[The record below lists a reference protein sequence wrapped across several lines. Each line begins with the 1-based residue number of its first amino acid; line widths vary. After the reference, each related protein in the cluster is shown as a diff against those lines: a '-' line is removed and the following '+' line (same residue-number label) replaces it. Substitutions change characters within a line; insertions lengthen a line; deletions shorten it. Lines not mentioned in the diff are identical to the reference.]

1 MRASIRAPRGPD
13 LPSWT
18 IVIMNEV
25 MKNGETAVD
34 LGRLRH
40 DFTRFMMSYKFGI
53 DELITKIN
61 ILKQEFT
68 HIHRY
73 SPIEHVSSRLK
84 TPESIIDKAQRK
96 KCALNLDAIRENIL
110 DVAGVRITCS
120 FISDTYRIADMLSS
134 QTDIRVVEI
143 KDYIANPKP
152 NGYKSLHLI
161 VEIPVFMSDGVQPVL
176 VELQI
181 RTIAMDFWASLEHKI
196 FYKYRNQIPPTLLAE
211 LTEAAESA
219 NKLDEKMER
228 LHDEVKELNGD
239 AENSITL
246 GSMPPLALPP
256 ELLHMLLT
264 AQADAIDPD

>member
-1 MRASIRAPRGPD
+1 MSNSEA
-13 LPSWT
+13 
-18 IVIMNEV
+18 V
-25 MKNGETAVD
+25 VD
-34 LGRLRH
+34 LVQLRH

-84 TPESIIDKAQRK
+84 TPESIVDKAQRK
-96 KCALNLDAIRENIL
+96 KCALTLDAIRENIF

-134 QTDIRVVEI
+134 QTDVRVVEV
-143 KDYIANPKP
+143 KDYIANPKA

-161 VEIPVFMSDGVQPVL
+161 VEIPVFMSDRVQPVL

-196 FYKYRNQIPPTLLAE
+196 YYKFDRQVPETLLAE
-211 LTEAAESA
+211 LKDAAASAAE
-219 NKLDEKMER
+219 LDERMQR
-228 LHDEVKELNGD
+228 LHRQVHGIRPAPPRTLEV
-239 AENSITL
+239 
-246 GSMPPLALPP
+246 
-256 ELLHMLLT
+256 
-264 AQADAIDPD
+264 